1 MQHRGAMQVQWWK
14 LGILPPQ
21 GNIMNPSWV
30 LWLFLSC
37 CLFNSHSLLSYR
49 YTHSSLSLSCLNP
62 SLVCYL
68 FPSLKHSFP
77 CNGRLIVYR
86 IKITCCLMALTYLSC
101 SLILSVVSSMCS
113 ISLALSKKFR
123 RWEDALSSLLYRVYL
138 DYMLLALSH
147 HPSPRVS
154 FVIYTRPFSLSPPIH
169 ALELHTI
176 ASIKFRNHQEVCSNI
191 ENDFAG
197 DLGGEVAGQT
207 EVRVIAYLYNI
218 N

>member
-1 MQHRGAMQVQWWK
+1 MM
-14 LGILPPQ
+14 
-21 GNIMNPSWV
+21 
-30 LWLFLSC
+30 
-37 CLFNSHSLLSYR
+37 
-49 YTHSSLSLSCLNP
+49 
-62 SLVCYL
+62 
-68 FPSLKHSFP
+68 
-77 CNGRLIVYR
+77 
-86 IKITCCLMALTYLSC
+86 
-101 SLILSVVSSMCS
+101 
-113 ISLALSKKFR
+113 
-123 RWEDALSSLLYRVYL
+123 RVYL
-138 DYMLLALSH
+138 DCMLLALSH

-154 FVIYTRPFSLSPPIH
+154 FVLIYTRPFSLSPAIH